1 MCFIIIFY
9 NYTAFIKKQNQTP
22 LSLILQYN
30 LGPEAPECF
39 KILSINCTNI
49 LSFGSIVLIFSSLQT
64 FPQNQKTSSLAS
76 ASPSNPN
83 YNFIKEVQLLFYSSF
98 QRILTSI
105 PKRKLKFLYFH
116 QSDSHPSINQKIK
129 YNKNYTYLYTYHTF
143 ILAPIG
149 YRNDYS
155 MTCGKGG

>member
-9 NYTAFIKKQNQTP
+9 NYTAFIKKKKTG
-22 LSLILQYN
+22 LHFLLILQYN

-49 LSFGSIVLIFSSLQT
+49 LSFGSIVIFSSLQT

-76 ASPSNPN
+76 ASPRNPN
-83 YNFIKEVQLLFYSSF
+83 YNFIKEVQLLFYFSF